1 MITAYWSKSIDIAL
15 IMLYNCS
22 RRLEVK
28 ILIYDNV
35 KRLCWEKHTT
45 ICTLEK
51 DCGIG
56 NGSIGKWADGDAN
69 PRIGTLKKIADY
81 FGITVDELL
90 KDNGE

>member
-1 MITAYWSKSIDIAL
+1 MITANWSKSIDISL

-35 KRLCWEKHTT
+35 KRLCWENHTT

-56 NGSIGKWADGDAN
+56 NGSIGKWADGDTN

>member
-1 MITAYWSKSIDIAL
+1 MAICLGKTIIDYFL
-15 IMLYNCS
+15 PNVNT
-22 RRLEVK
+22 LEVK

-51 DCGIG
+51 ACGIG
-56 NGSIGKWADGDAN
+56 NGSIGKWADGDVN

-81 FGITVDELL
+81 FGVTVDELL

>member
-1 MITAYWSKSIDIAL
+1 MAICLGKTIIDYFL
-15 IMLYNCS
+15 RHVNT
-22 RRLEVK
+22 LEVK

-35 KRLCWEKHTT
+35 KRLCWENHTT

-51 DCGIG
+51 DFGIG
-56 NGSIGKWADGDAN
+56 NGSIGKWADGGTN

-81 FGITVDELL
+81 FGVTVDELL

>member
-1 MITAYWSKSIDIAL
+1 MITANWSKSIDIAL

-45 ICTLEK
+45 ICALEK

-56 NGSIGKWADGDAN
+56 NGSIGKWADGDTN

>member
-1 MITAYWSKSIDIAL
+1 MAICLGKTIIDYFL
-15 IMLYNCS
+15 CHVNT
-22 RRLEVK
+22 LEVK

-45 ICTLEK
+45 ICALEK

-56 NGSIGKWADGDAN
+56 NGSIGKWAGREAA
-69 PRIGTLKKIADY
+69 PSISVLQKIANQ

>member
-1 MITAYWSKSIDIAL
+1 MAICLGKTIIDYFL
-15 IMLYNCS
+15 RHVNT
-22 RRLEVK
+22 LEVK

-35 KRLCWEKHTT
+35 KRLCWENHTS
-45 ICTLEK
+45 IFTLEK

-81 FGITVDELL
+81 FGVTVDELL

>member
-1 MITAYWSKSIDIAL
+1 MIY
-15 IMLYNCS
+15 
-22 RRLEVK
+22 E
-28 ILIYDNV
+28 NV
-35 KRLCWEKHTT
+35 KRLCEKNKTS
-45 ICTLEK
+45 IWALEK

-56 NGSIGKWADGDAN
+56 NGSIGKWADGDTN

>member
-1 MITAYWSKSIDIAL
+1 
-15 IMLYNCS
+15 MLYNCS

-56 NGSIGKWADGDAN
+56 NGSIGKWADGDVN

-81 FGITVDELL
+81 FGVTVDELL